1 MDHHYIEEHNITDRY
16 LLGKLDA
23 EERAQFEAHFIDCRE
38 CLDRLE
44 TTEDFGGALRSA
56 AAEEVA
62 RRYAKAGLLTR
73 VTRLSRGRQAALV
86 LGAILLLAAVPVALL
101 FRDGGRSRDD
111 LAPSQPPS
119 AEPQRRVE
127 GSPPSAERLARERQE
142 SERQAS
148 EQRRQLEAQ
157 LAHEQQER
165 ARMAQELEKLTG
177 PRAGAPVF
185 ILSMVRSSGTD
196 QPVNRI
202 SLPRSSPRIILSPE
216 LEKDPDVQSY
226 RATLQ
231 TADNRNV
238 WSASN
243 LHPNSKDALRLSLST
258 SVFEP
263 GNYVLILEG
272 LTRQGHYVPVARY
285 PFQAIRQ

>member
-1 MDHHYIEEHNITDRY
+1 MNSRIRLAELQRQVEE
-16 LLGKLDA
+16 
-23 EERAQFEAHFIDCRE
+23 
-38 CLDRLE
+38 
-44 TTEDFGGALRSA
+44 
-56 AAEEVA
+56 
-62 RRYAKAGLLTR
+62 
-73 VTRLSRGRQAALV
+73 SRQ
-86 LGAILLLAAVPVALL
+86 
-101 FRDGGRSRDD
+101 
-111 LAPSQPPS
+111 
-119 AEPQRRVE
+119 
-127 GSPPSAERLARERQE
+127 SAERLARERQE

-165 ARMAQELEKLTG
+165 ARLAQELEKLTG

-185 ILSMVRSSGTD
+185 ILSMVRSGGTD

-202 SLPRSSPRIILSPE
+202 FLPRSSPQIILSPE
-216 LEKDPDVQSY
+216 LEKDPDLQSY

-231 TADNRNV
+231 TADNRSI

-243 LHPNSKDALRLSLST
+243 LHPNSKDALRLSLNT
-258 SVFEP
+258 SLFEP

-272 LTRQGHYVPVARY
+272 LTRQGSYIPVARY